1 MTLPIKTPFFLF
13 FLFIVQFISAQNIKS
28 DSLQLYFTS
37 IDQLVSETKQI
48 HKDEEIKSL
57 IIKKDASYGIEKI
70 DLLHQLYRYYIYQ
83 NLETANN
90 YNREA
95 LSLSQE
101 LKYFKGIHKSS
112 HNYAYYLFIKGD
124 FNTSMNSMRISIS
137 KINHR
142 SYPEI
147 YGDLHNLKADI
158 HTEKGEY
165 DKALDTG
172 LQLLDIAERS
182 NNKYLLMHAH
192 AALSHYYLR
201 LEKYQQALDH
211 CLKGLDFILELK
223 LTHLLFQKVDE
234 IARMSAK
241 LGDSKQALAAY
252 DYFSKLEEKLYSPG
266 SYIKSS
272 VYMNIADIYM
282 NTGEYDKAQNNLT
295 EAMALNTKNNYRF
308 RIPRALILQAE
319 LYLKQKDTLNAILSY
334 ERSIDAAENINA
346 FDVIKPNSLIL
357 TELYASTNNQAK
369 VYEYKTLYGVIKDSL
384 FNNEKEQRII
394 ILETRRKIKEARNKQ
409 QELELEFLIQ
419 KAKYKT
425 IIFSFSICVILGIFV
440 VFSYVKIKEKNKLL
454 YRKTIE
460 NLESQLKAE
469 GKNYIKNNKS
479 VTKKENIPVKMNDNV
494 KNIILKK
501 LKKLENEKFFID
513 PNCNLHHLSEKLKT
527 NSKYLSNVINI
538 EKGSNFNN
546 YINDLRI
553 NYLLTK
559 LIQDE
564 EFRNSKLS
572 YISTSIGYN
581 NLNTFNTA
589 FKKRQGILPS
599 FFIKQLNEE
608 SSNI

>member
-1 MTLPIKTPFFLF
+1 MNLQNKAAFFLI
-13 FLFIVQFISAQNIKS
+13 FLFIVQLISAQSVKN
-28 DSLQLYFTS
+28 DSLQLYFKK
-37 IDQLVSETKQI
+37 IDQLVTETKQI

-57 IIKKDASYGIEKI
+57 ILKKDATYGIEKI
-70 DLLHQLYRYYIYQ
+70 DILHQLYRYYIYQ
-83 NLETANN
+83 NLETAIS
-90 YNREA
+90 YNKEA
-95 LSLSQE
+95 FDLSQE
-101 LKYFKGIHKSS
+101 LNYFNGIHKSL
-112 HNYAYYLFIKGD
+112 HNYAYYLFIIGD
-124 FNTSMNSMRISIS
+124 FNASMNSMMISIS

-142 SYPEI
+142 SSPKI

-172 LQLLDIAERS
+172 LQLLDIAERT

-201 LEKYQQALDH
+201 LEKHQQALDH
-211 CLKGLDFILELK
+211 CLKGLDFIIELN
-223 LTHLLFQKVDE
+223 LTYLLFQKVDE

-241 LGDSKQALAAY
+241 LGDTKQALEAY
-252 DYFSKLEEKLYSPG
+252 DYFTKLEKELYSPG

-282 NTGEYDKAQNNLT
+282 NSGEYDKAQNNLT

-346 FDVIKPNSLIL
+346 FDVIKSNSLIL
-357 TELYASTNNQAK
+357 TELYTSTNNQTK
-369 VYEYKTLYGVIKDSL
+369 VFEYKTLYDVIKDSL

-394 ILETRRKIKEARNKQ
+394 ILETRRKIKEARHEQ
-409 QELELEFLIQ
+409 QELELEYLNQ

-425 IIFSFSICVILGIFV
+425 IIFSFSICAILGIFA

-469 GKNYIKNNKS
+469 GKDYIKKNKS
-479 VTKKENIPVKMNDNV
+479 VTKNENNHPKMDDSV
-494 KNIILKK
+494 INIILNK
-501 LKKLENEKFFID
+501 LEKLENEKFFID

-527 NSKYLSNVINI
+527 NSKYLSHVINI

-608 SSNI
+608 SGNI